1 MKRLKKLLSFLMTL
15 ILLVEC
21 CLPEALAD
29 GGTVSESF
37 LREAEQLAGQA
48 DDAPRWHDGMLPE
61 ASWNAVQLKSWLDHV
76 LSNEHYSV
84 AFAHTMLERSL
95 QEIEESDK
103 EAYDRLT
110 GGQYSAYTS
119 YMSGVANS
127 VENMREILR
136 SYRNDCELFSNT
148 IVRLVSQIRAKGIGS
163 REKIRYSRQLE
174 NAVQEISNIRKT
186 VVESYASWIKQIE
199 EWQKVFSGTESP
211 IPPANNGIGTSN
223 DASSMGFSEWLQE
236 IEGWGKKPV
245 QTEVSTDVLGSRKND
260 SLLAKL
266 SPIGSALADNTMRQV
281 ITVLNNT
288 QFAVVLKTPSGQTTE
303 PVTSGK
309 VTIWNASDGDLPTAG
324 SAKTSDITDK
334 GFALFNV
341 SDFKVNSDGI
351 MEVNMLINSNG
362 FQALQENKISIKR
375 GGTYEMILV
384 RPVSGSAP
392 YFLSAQFNGTPM
404 LASQRKILYS
414 PANDASH
421 EIKVIV
427 MFPNG
432 YNGSSN
438 VTMKYYD
445 ASDSN
450 KEKTVTVSPD
460 SNSNYT
466 ANVDGYTA
474 KVYTFSGKWK
484 QLFAPGKSV
493 SFQIGNGVYVE
504 SMLTVERGVVDVPVI
519 GTDNAIYVAL
529 MNAIGNFG
537 NFLSFDFKVSSAP
550 KALQNQNVSLNLP
563 FLDVLP
569 KFSLGQDGSLIIA
582 WGLNITEEEPDRW
595 KTKDQKEYDQKL
607 KNAEAE
613 TRMQKYLAQI
623 GAANFTHNETKKTF
637 FFVNINASLF
647 AMLTGRLLRDSDSD
661 KGDQQ
666 GTFKAANMSATF
678 GAVVTVTGDFT
689 FRPAPPLS
697 AFYINIEASLSFT
710 FAVTVPLIWRGISVN
725 FKNLKELGTKPEMG
739 NLQLTLLVRLQL
751 TFTAGLGI
759 KGAVGLYIS
768 GMAGFNLLIQYIDN
782 VQLRTKVTFDA
793 GVRAGIDLFFVKYYI
808 DLLKGSW
815 TLVDNLTNMSAF
827 NLMDLILP
835 RANAEDSTET
845 GDSASLEPES
855 YPVLVPEVT
864 QVMVGEPMKDVK
876 VKFVDYKNET
886 YAFYIGE
893 ANGYQRVS
901 WKPLTKHTEEGPAFV
916 AGSLDKALETACDV
930 YNTIKH
936 TPSVSASYALQYYS
950 DLSVIRE
957 MHDYSFDVF
966 TDENGICIIALCA
979 SEFENITYD
988 VDGKTETVKVPKDST
1003 SYVFWLKPNANKE
1016 LDCMKKGI
1024 RVYEWGEDINI
1035 PRAFCDKV
1043 EIDYPC
1049 DEIHFTSC
1057 SMPSELVEKNSF
1069 RVNYWI
1075 KAHQDLDKKEDMS
1088 RLDTI
1093 NIDIGCNKVR
1103 RTVKQNQDPDSK
1115 IDTLKPNAKRYQ
1127 RKGTYIA
1134 SKLLSEQKEYS
1145 SPLPGMSIS
1154 AGGMMGIRWDLFT
1167 DQEKDDFD
1175 STYRWY
1181 DIERADG
1188 DSENASLVYGEKTSD
1203 GSYRQYAMS
1212 TDDENVIFY
1221 TTMPF
1226 TTRVFYID
1234 QNRIAV
1240 FQDDSGDGDEQD
1252 DSDETEKETEQMDVE
1267 NWLKSYVGTPG
1278 SYIATDYDVKISA
1291 SSFNI
1296 QKISDVTYLY
1306 WLSTAQQKN
1315 KTDSDVYRLKAVVYD
1330 QDNDTI
1336 SNEFVL
1342 AEFSMP
1348 NSQTLSSVYL
1358 SENGYGYC
1366 TTTVTKENAL
1376 SVNVYEFPIQWI
1388 PNMEL
1393 SGGIINLKDNLI
1405 SPATWLDATI
1415 TLLNDG
1421 NCGISS
1427 FNVEQVVV
1435 TSNKDG
1441 TESES
1446 VAETIHI
1453 DLLDPDNSFIKAR
1466 YNGGDYWVARGR
1478 RVYCKQEQAIEM
1490 QQSDHYVQR
1499 RSSEEQ
1505 QNEYFSSKMILPGTL
1520 RAYTIP
1526 IYIPGNWSGEKTVY
1540 LRLGSI
1546 TTRANW
1552 VVANNSANTA
1562 ANSALANNALGN
1574 ANSID
1579 PNPEITYVRAVN
1591 GKMVRMP
1598 GNPLVKVNPLTE
1610 FYAEFAGN
1618 SDSLEINH
1626 QLNDLDVSY
1635 HVYRNISGEPYISI
1649 TVMNFAD
1656 IDEPLDLY
1664 ACMYPDN
1671 SGKPVDLNLPYY
1683 SDKTT
1688 NGFGQTIDMPLAALM
1703 GDSHPRT
1710 VRVVIR
1716 ARNVDE
1722 TILQNNEFILH
1733 FNDDEVGDP
1742 LRFVQQ
1748 PAEQLVQLGETATF
1762 MVEVAGGVKPY
1773 TYRWQQWKEETGWT
1787 DIANSNSPELTL
1799 EKVTLDMQGKK
1810 VRCVV
1815 TDYYMNQITSN
1826 EAALSVIST
1835 LPKTGDNNHL
1845 LLYISLVLLGF
1856 VMLLWIRRRE
1866 SDRG

>member
-1 MKRLKKLLSFLMTL
+1 MKRLIKMLSFLMTL

-21 CLPEALAD
+21 CPPEALAD

-84 AFAHTMLERSL
+84 AFAHTILERSL

-136 SYRNDCELFSNT
+136 SYRNDCESFSNT
-148 IVRLVSQIRAKGIGS
+148 IVRLVSQIRAKGTGS

-199 EWQKVFSGTESP
+199 EWQKDFSGTESP

-223 DASSMGFSEWLQE
+223 DAGSMGFSEWLQE

-245 QTEVSTDVLGSRKND
+245 QTEVDTDVLGSRKND

-281 ITVLNNT
+281 ITVMNNT

-384 RPVSGSAP
+384 RPASGSAP

-421 EIKVIV
+421 EIKVIG

-445 ASDSN
+445 ASDPN

-460 SNSNYT
+460 SNSNYP

-493 SFQIGNGVYVE
+493 SFQIGNGGYVE
-504 SMLTVERGVVDVPVI
+504 SMLTVERGVVDEPVI

-563 FLDVLP
+563 FLDMLP

-582 WGLNITEEEPDRW
+582 WGLNTTEEEPDRW
-595 KTKDQKEYDQKL
+595 KTMDQKEYDQKL

-623 GAANFTHNETKKTF
+623 GAANFTHNETRKTF
-637 FFVNINASLF
+637 FFVNFKASLF

-666 GTFKAANMSATF
+666 GTFKAANMSVTF
-678 GAVVTVTGDFT
+678 GSVVTLTGDFT
-689 FRPAPPLS
+689 FRPGPPFN
-697 AFYINIEASLSFT
+697 AIYIDIEASLSFT
-710 FAVTVPLIWRGISVN
+710 LAVTVPLIWSGISVN

-739 NLQLTLLVRLQL
+739 NVQLTLLVRLQL
-751 TFTAGLGI
+751 TVTVGLGI
-759 KGAVGLYIS
+759 KGAVGIYIS
-768 GMAGFNLLIQYIDN
+768 GMAGFNVLIQYINN

-793 GVRAGIDLFFVKYYI
+793 GVRVGIDLFFVKYYI
-808 DLLKGSW
+808 DLWKGSW
-815 TLVDNLTNMSAF
+815 TLVDDLKNMSGF

-835 RANAEDSTET
+835 RAKAEDSTET
-845 GDSASLEPES
+845 GESASLEPES
-855 YPVLVPEVT
+855 YPVLVPELT
-864 QVMVGEPMKDVK
+864 QVMDGEPMKDVNI
-876 VKFVDYKNET
+876 KFVDYKNET

-901 WKPLTKHTEEGPAFV
+901 WKPLTNHTEEGPAFG
-916 AGSLDKALETACDV
+916 AGSLDKALQTACGV
-930 YNTIKH
+930 YNTIIDDIH
-936 TPSVSASYALQYYS
+936 DPSIRDILKYYS
-950 DLSVIRE
+950 DYSDIRE

-966 TDENGICIIALCA
+966 TDENGICIIALCT
-979 SEFENITYD
+979 SEFDNKTYD

-1016 LDCMKKGI
+1016 LDCMKEEKQ
-1024 RVYEWGEDINI
+1024 VYDLGSLIFGDIVGI
-1035 PRAFCDKV
+1035 PRAFCDRVK
-1043 EIDYPC
+1043 IDYPC

-1057 SMPSELVEKNSF
+1057 SMPSELVLENSF

-1075 KAHQDLDKKEDMS
+1075 KEHQDLDKKEDMS

-1093 NIDIGCNKVR
+1093 NINIGCKKVR
-1103 RTVKQNQDPDSK
+1103 GTVKQNQDPDS
-1115 IDTLKPNAKRYQ
+1115 IISTLKTNAKRYQ
-1127 RKGTYIA
+1127 RKGTYIS
-1134 SKLLSEQKEYS
+1134 SKLLIEHE
-1145 SPLPGMSIS
+1145 P
-1154 AGGMMGIRWDLFT
+1154 AGLFFPEMI
-1167 DQEKDDFD
+1167 EKFD

-1358 SENGYGYC
+1358 SENGNGYC
-1366 TTTVTKENAL
+1366 ISTVTKENAL
-1376 SVNVYEFPIQWI
+1376 SVNVYEIPVQWI

-1393 SGGIINLKDNLI
+1393 SSGIINFKDNLI
-1405 SPATWLDATI
+1405 RPATWLDATI

-1427 FNVEQVVV
+1427 FDVEQVVV

-1453 DLLDPDNSFIKAR
+1453 DLLDPNNSFMKAG
-1466 YNGGDYWVARGR
+1466 NSLVGLGRG
-1478 RVYCKQEQAIEM
+1478 VYCKQEQAIEM

-1526 IYIPGNWSGEKTVY
+1526 IYIPGNWSGEKTMY
-1540 LRLGSI
+1540 LRLGRI

-1562 ANSALANNALGN
+1562 ANSAPANNALGN

-1598 GNPLVKVNPLTE
+1598 GNPLVEVNPLTE

-1618 SDSLEINH
+1618 SDSLGINH

-1748 PAEQLVQLGETATF
+1748 PAEQSVQLRETATF

-1799 EKVTLDMQGKK
+1799 EKVTLDMHGKK

-1815 TDYYMNQITSN
+1815 TDHYMNQITSN

-1835 LPKTGDNNHL
+1835 PPKTGDNNHL